1 MHPMRIIGLTG
12 GIGSGKS
19 AAAACFREA
28 GIPVIDADSI
38 GHVLLEQDP
47 EIRSALVCAFG
58 DSILAKD
65 GAISRERIAESVFK
79 HILQTELN
87 AILHPAIIAEVGR
100 QCAEYHR
107 QGNDAMIVEA
117 ALIGES
123 EQRDPWLSGLILVL
137 ASEAIRIERLVRFR
151 NFSREEAVRR
161 IAAQKP
167 PEQKR
172 ALADWVIENSGD
184 MDALREQVLGIV
196 AAIKGCN
203 I

>member
-1 MHPMRIIGLTG
+1 MRIIGLTG

-28 GIPVIDADSI
+28 GIPVIDADGI
-38 GHVLLEQDP
+38 GHVLLEQNP
-47 EIRSALVCAFG
+47 EIRNALICAFG

-65 GAISRERIAESVFK
+65 GAISRERIAESVF
-79 HILQTELN
+79 QNASYRQQLN

-100 QCAEYHR
+100 QCTEYHR
-107 QGNDAMIVEA
+107 QGNDAIIVEA

-137 ASEAIRIERLVRFR
+137 ASESIRIERLVRFR
-151 NFSREEAVRR
+151 NFSHEEAVRR

-184 MDALREQVLGIV
+184 MDALRKQVLGIV
-196 AAIKGCN
+196 AVIKDREA
-203 I
+203 